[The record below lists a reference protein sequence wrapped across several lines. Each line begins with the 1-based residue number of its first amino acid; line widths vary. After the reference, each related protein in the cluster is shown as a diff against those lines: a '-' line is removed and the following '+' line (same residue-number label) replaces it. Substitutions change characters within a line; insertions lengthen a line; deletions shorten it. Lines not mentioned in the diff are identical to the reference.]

1 MSQRVFYQPSDR
13 GLGNPTGEPSVTY
26 YGTTYRV
33 PASAHN
39 TIQQLEWEK
48 SPREIV
54 HPITLPDGSK
64 LEPDP
69 TGIIERTDTLDAD
82 TGDLLVTYRIPY
94 QRRGGE

>member
-1 MSQRVFYQPSDR
+1 VSQRVFYQPSDR
-13 GLGNPTGEPSVTY
+13 GLHNPAGHKAVRY

-54 HPITLPDGSK
+54 HPITLRDGTV
-64 LEPDP
+64 LQPDP
-69 TGIIERTDTLDAD
+69 NGVIERTDTLDTD

-94 QRRGGE
+94 QRDE